1 VTPEPAVSA
10 PAFADAA
17 RFWLRLGFISFG
29 GPAGQIA
36 ILHREVVEHRRWL
49 DEKSFT
55 AALNFCMLLPGP
67 EALQLAIY
75 LGWKL
80 HGVRGGLVAGLG
92 FIGPAI
98 VLLLGL
104 SFLYARYGALP
115 AASGVLLGLKAAVVA
130 LVVEALLRI
139 GKRALGRPLHV
150 ALAVASFV
158 ALQWLGLPFP
168 LIVLAAGAIGLAV
181 AWRAPRRQA
190 RSAPT
195 AVAQQAAA
203 KTLLAGLVLWIVPL
217 VVVSAALGFESLWAR
232 LYLFFTQAAL
242 VTFGGAYAVL
252 GYVTQHLVAEL
263 GWVTAE
269 QSVAG
274 LALAETT
281 PGPLVIV
288 LQFMGFMAAWNQPA
302 PLAPGAAALLA
313 ALLVSWATFLPSFL
327 FIFLGAPY
335 VESIS
340 REPRIAAALAAITA
354 AVVGIIAT
362 LAVLLARVVVF
373 PAGLAGPPGWAA
385 LSIAAATW
393 FALRN
398 AKIGLPWILVGAALA
413 GLAAQAAGLA

>member
-1 VTPEPAVSA
+1 MPQPLAALQPS
-10 PAFADAA
+10 FAEAT
-17 RFWLRLGFISFG
+17 RFWLRLGFVSFG

-36 ILHREVVEHRRWL
+36 ILHREVVERRRWL
-49 DEKSFT
+49 GEREFT
-55 AALNFCMLLPGP
+55 DALNFCMLLPGP

-104 SFLYARYGALP
+104 SWLYARFGDLP
-115 AASGVLLGLKAAVVA
+115 AATGLLLGLKAAVLA
-130 LVVEALLRI
+130 LVLQALVRI
-139 GKRALGRPLHV
+139 GRRALGSPLHV
-150 ALAVASFV
+150 ALAIGAFV
-158 ALQWLGLPFP
+158 ALEWLHVPFP
-168 LIVLAAGAIGLAV
+168 AIVLAAGLAGLAS
-181 AWRAPRRQA
+181 AWRAPRPLP
-190 RSAPT
+190 SAASSVRDGAPLE
-195 AVAQQAAA
+195 VAA
-203 KTLLAGLVLWIVPL
+203 AGLVLWLAPLL
-217 VVVSAALGFESLWAR
+217 VVAATLGPQSLWSR

-252 GYVTQHLVAEL
+252 GYVTQHLVLDL
-263 GWVTAE
+263 GWLTAQ

-288 LQFMGFMAAWNQPA
+288 LQFMGFMAGWNQPG
-302 PLAPGAAALLA
+302 PLAPEAAAILAALLA
-313 ALLVSWATFLPSFL
+313 SWATFLPSFV

-335 VESIS
+335 LERVT

-362 LAVLLARVVVF
+362 LALLLARVVVVPEGF
-373 PAGLAGPPGWAA
+373 GGDVRWTVLALAAGLWMLLARSRMELHWV
-385 LSIAAATW
+385 L
-393 FALRN
+393 L
-398 AKIGLPWILVGAALA
+398 LA
-413 GLAAQAAGLA
+413 GFAGLGLHAAGLA